1 MSQSISIPRTGN
13 SALTFTGKLIDRFA
27 AASLDSSYLN
37 SAPVDD
43 VRRLLEIYLYQADS
57 GKHVVWVIYRS
68 EPGGRL
74 QRSYAYLG
82 DTSEDLV
89 QQLRRHD
96 YMHAVADLRA
106 VHEADQGLW
115 ERELR
120 AQWENVVELIEW
132 SIQDREGTLQTPI
145 SAHDAEPSPPA

>member
-13 SALTFTGKLIDRFA
+13 TALTFTGKLIDRFA
-27 AASLDSSYLN
+27 AASLDSSYLC

-57 GKHVVWVIYRS
+57 GKHVVWVIYRR

-89 QQLRRHD
+89 QQLRRHH
-96 YMHAVADLRA
+96 YMNAVADLPA
-106 VHEADQGLW
+106 VHEVDQGLV

-132 SIQDREGTLQTPI
+132 SIQDKEEKRQTLI
-145 SAHDAEPSPPA
+145 NAHDAKPSPTA